1 MPPKTRSRTRLS
13 AHLTHYSPSP
23 ASSPGGRR
31 RIPSKNRG
39 SVSEGADTDDGS
51 ESDFVPDEKTASPDS
66 GEEFPSSLPIPAAGG
81 EMDVDDEDSTP
92 PRKPRPSGS
101 SSSRGKASPTK
112 SSKSAR
118 RAPSPQATGSSR
130 PPSPDKAVV
139 LDLEERPL
147 PDWAIPDH
155 VPDFV
160 VHRDPREPSLAA
172 DFAKF
177 VGYTPKVLR
186 EVFGVYPTAVAG
198 RHQSGGCFAAGTAC
212 EPDPG
217 LLPPTPPAARS
228 PLRPYAPGRGRRSW
242 RFEYGSLSAISA
254 PHWSSRPSD
263 FVGPDAPYDAPSTGF
278 SSAGFLFPRTH
289 PLFGSPARCTHCA
302 PRLALHLL
310 RCLAPSHPSAL
321 PTLRLLRPLH
331 PAARSP
337 LHTRNLRCT
346 RCASAASLPT
356 LQCVRALHHAPRF
369 DRAPASAPCPG
380 ASPRPRTSLLASL
393 CPTLTLVPT
402 LRPHPTPTLRTARLA
417 SPKRPRPRPLLLPR
431 EPRHLALHASP
442 STPTPCFAS
451 RLPRFARTPRLASP
465 QQTRSRPQAPRPS
478 RFALHAHALLYLTLA
493 ALRPHAAPRFAPANA
508 LPPLACTPRLASP
521 QCPRFAL
528 AHASPPPASRFAPHP
543 ALRPC
548 ASPQLRASLRFSAR
562 ALAAP
567 RASPCPRARAS
578 LHPAPCASPQ
588 RPRVAPAPA
597 CRPAPSPAPRLLP
610 RPRFAALRPR
620 ASLRPSVRTRAV
632 QPHSPLLRT
641 LRLAPAP
648 RVLPQR
654 PRVALAPACRPSAL
668 ARSSL
673 TPAPALR
680 PPHLASPQ
688 RTHPRS
694 PAPLPAPS
702 AVHDRVP
709 AHRTTA
715 TLSTHL
721 PSCACARSN

>member
-1 MPPKTRSRTRLS
+1 MRLKLTRSLIGHDGGAGVTAGCQP
-13 AHLTHYSPSP
+13 AHD
-23 ASSPGGRR
+23 GG
-31 RIPSKNRG
+31 
-39 SVSEGADTDDGS
+39 VA
-51 ESDFVPDEKTASPDS
+51 
-66 GEEFPSSLPIPAAGG
+66 
-81 EMDVDDEDSTP
+81 
-92 PRKPRPSGS
+92 
-101 SSSRGKASPTK
+101 
-112 SSKSAR
+112 
-118 RAPSPQATGSSR
+118 R
-130 PPSPDKAVV
+130 PPSSTNTHHPLLLAAVHTQCRCTSLLPAV
-139 LDLEERPL
+139 LQAARRPAIYVYDPKIPSTVSFSDARMAGCL
-147 PDWAIPDH
+147 PVDQHRYAPDW
-155 VPDFV
+155 
-160 VHRDPREPSLAA
+160 

-198 RHQSGGCFAAGTAC
+198 RRVNLIQACFR
-212 EPDPG
+212 
-217 LLPPTPPAARS
+217 PPPPPAARS

-331 PAARSP
+331 PRP
-337 LHTRNLRCT
+337 VPRFTPYLRCT

-528 AHASPPPASRFAPHP
+528 AHASPPPASRFARTPRFAPAPRLNSAPRFASAHALWPHPVLRLAPAHAHRFTPHP
-543 ALRPC
+543 APLP
-548 ASPQLRASLRFSAR
+548 SAR
-562 ALAAP
+562 VL
-567 RASPCPRARAS
+567 
-578 LHPAPCASPQ
+578 PQ
-588 RPRVAPAPA
+588 RPRVAQRPRPLLAYSRARASPPRLASPQRTHPRSPAPL
-597 CRPAPSPAPRLLP
+597 PAPSHPAPR
-610 RPRFAALRPR
+610 
-620 ASLRPSVRTRAV
+620 PSA
-632 QPHSPLLRT
+632 
-641 LRLAPAP
+641 

-680 PPHLASPQ
+680 PRTSLRPSVRTRAVQPHSPLLL
-688 RTHPRS
+688 RS
-694 PAPLPAPS
+694 
-702 AVHDRVP
+702 
-709 AHRTTA
+709 
-715 TLSTHL
+715 
-721 PSCACARSN
+721 